1 MSETRI
7 PPLMSVLVVV
17 VVVVVQAR
25 VRVGSMW
32 RIDEARASH
41 GIFR

>member
-7 PPLMSVLVVV
+7 PPLMSVLVV